1 MAKTGP
7 KKKPPHLHAVGGTHR
22 KDRHGEKPEAA
33 AAPPNNPAIEPMSKL
48 TKIEAKVWDKL
59 IKPATWLTEFDVI
72 KAHEFVA
79 LAAEF
84 FLSKR
89 GFLSSRHAQLRALQS
104 ELGLEYLI
112 ASKAKPKLNPGDE
125 FFD

>member
-7 KKKPPHLHAVGGTHR
+7 KKKPPHLHAVGNSHR
-22 KDRHGEKPEAA
+22 KDRHADELQNPT
-33 AAPPNNPAIEPMSKL
+33 APPNNPALEPMSKL

-89 GFLSSRHAQLRALQS
+89 GFVSSRHAQLRALQS
-104 ELGLEYLI
+104 ELGLEYVM
-112 ASKAKPKLNPGDE
+112 ASKAKPKLNPNDE